1 MNFEIHCVCNLKNK
15 TVIILM
21 GSLESDYLTVPGQC
35 FACISFV
42 GPDQPQK
49 NEKLGMKIRGCFA
62 TRDEAASHA
71 KRLQKED
78 ALVDIYVVDMY
89 KWLLIPPD
97 RDQIEDVHYQNEK
110 LEEIMTK
117 YRANQSAAASMF
129 EKRKR
134 DMMAK
139 PIDGSETPYI
149 EPGDENSKF
158 YNKPDVPPIPHPADL
173 LDDLKKEFP
182 EASMEELVAKADIRV
197 AAEVLKRKAAAE
209 AEEKEAADRAAAT
222 REPIIE
228 EEEVP
233 DAA

>member
-1 MNFEIHCVCNLKNK
+1 
-15 TVIILM
+15 M
-21 GSLESDYLTVPGQC
+21 GSLEQDYLTVPGQL

-42 GPDQPQK
+42 GPDLPQK
-49 NEKLGMKIRGCFA
+49 NEQLGMKIRGCFP
-62 TRDEAASHA
+62 TREEAASHA
-71 KRLQKED
+71 KRLQKDD

-89 KWLLIPPD
+89 KWLLIPP
-97 RDQIEDVHYQNEK
+97 RREEIEDVHYQNEK
-110 LEEIMTK
+110 LEEIMVN
-117 YRANQSAAASMF
+117 YRKSQQAAAAMF

-139 PIDGSETPYI
+139 PLEGSETPYVV
-149 EPGDENSKF
+149 PGDENSKF
-158 YNKPDVPPIPHPADL
+158 YTKPDVPPIPHPADL

-197 AAEVLKRKAAAE
+197 AAEILKRKEAQE
-209 AEEKEAADRAAAT
+209 AEEDGSSKKSLS
-222 REPIIE
+222 EPIIE